1 MPVVARI
8 DGIKIQF
15 YDDEHPPPHFHAE
28 YAEHV
33 AVIDIET
40 LTILRGHLPRPQY
53 RKLVAW
59 AESRREALLQAWA
72 MCRSD
77 LNPGKIE

>member
-8 DGIKIQF
+8 DGIKIRF
-15 YDDEHPPPHFHAE
+15 FNDEHPPPHFHAE

-33 AVIDIET
+33 AVT
-40 LTILRGHLPRPQY
+40 
-53 RKLVAW
+53 
-59 AESRREALLQAWA
+59 RREALLQAWDK
-72 MCRSD
+72 CRSD